1 MEIISALWYVV
12 WSIFTNNGLDVVE
25 LTVESIGVLIVV
37 NPTITIIAI
46 AAATPPRI
54 PNFLLDE
61 KLNAKLFFKSGLLRV
76 GFGCNLIFVSDR
88 LWDNDL
94 SSGWFLSAL

>member
-1 MEIISALWYVV
+1 
-12 WSIFTNNGLDVVE
+12 
-25 LTVESIGVLIVV
+25 V

-61 KLNAKLFFKSGLLRV
+61 KLNVKLFFKSGLLRV
-76 GFGCNLIFVSDR
+76 GFGCNLILVSGCLR
-88 LWDNDL
+88 DNDL
-94 SSGWFLSAL
+94 SSGWFFRCIVINDSTYFLSSVVTKLSCLIVSLISLSFYISP